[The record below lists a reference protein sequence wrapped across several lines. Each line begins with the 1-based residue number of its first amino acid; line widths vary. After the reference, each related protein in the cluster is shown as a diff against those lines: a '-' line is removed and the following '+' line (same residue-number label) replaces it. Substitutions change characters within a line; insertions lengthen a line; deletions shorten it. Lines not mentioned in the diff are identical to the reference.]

1 MNAISRRQLLTGAAG
16 LALLPCATRAQTPA
30 RPWPR
35 DTVRLMVPGPAGG
48 PIDLL
53 CRQIADRLGPL
64 LGAKVI
70 VDNRAGAAGLIG
82 AKALAGV
89 PPDGSMIGYLHA
101 GHLTLQAMGAK
112 IDMANEF
119 IPVVGRY
126 SASHFVI
133 AVNSASPHRTLAE
146 LIRAI
151 QANPGKLTFG
161 TGGQGSPGHLVVE
174 KLRERLPTLEMVH
187 VPYKG
192 AIEAVNS
199 LVGKDL
205 DFVSGLMSAV
215 APQVASGRLRAL
227 AVSGE
232 LRSPLLPQVPT
243 VAESGYPGFSHSSWG
258 GIYLPAKTPAPLVD
272 TLRAALRQVEAQPDL
287 LAFIASTGSEFLPT
301 ETPEAF
307 AAYFKQAL
315 ASEAV
320 LVKKLGLSLQ

>member
-1 MNAISRRQLLTGAAG
+1 MKAVTRRRLLTGAAG
-16 LALLPCATRAQTPA
+16 LALLPGALRAQTPA

-35 DTVRLMVPGPAGG
+35 DTLRLMVPGPAGG
-48 PIDLL
+48 PIDIL
-53 CRQIADRLGPL
+53 CRQIADRLSPL
-64 LGAKVI
+64 LGTKVI

-82 AKALAGV
+82 AKALANA
-89 PPDGSMIGYLHA
+89 PADGSMMGYLHA
-101 GHLTLQAMGAK
+101 GHVTIQAMGAK
-112 IDMANEF
+112 IDMTNEF

-133 AVNSASPHRTLAE
+133 AVNSASPYRTLAD

-174 KLRERLPTLEMVH
+174 KLRERLQSIEMIH

-199 LVGKDL
+199 LVAKDL

-232 LRSPLLPQVPT
+232 LRSALLPQVPT

-258 GIYLPAKTPAPLVD
+258 GIYLPAKTSAQLVD
-272 TLRAALRQVEAQPDL
+272 ALRVALRQIETQPELRTFVE
-287 LAFIASTGSEFLPT
+287 STGSEFLPT

-315 ASEAV
+315 AAEAV